1 MLVFVLAMLLHKV
14 SVVLQEHRAIALQLL
29 TTGRMATYLVR
40 LLCSLL
46 QIARLSRMWHVPTA
60 QLPRSRL
67 ATVYQTSK
75 PMQHVVI
82 KH

>member
-1 MLVFVLAMLLHKV
+1 MLVFVLAMILHKV

-29 TTGRMATYLVR
+29 TTGRMVTYLVR

-46 QIARLSRMWHVPTA
+46 PVARLSRTWHVPTA
-60 QLPRSRL
+60 QLPSSRL

-75 PMQHVVI
+75 PMQHVVLQY
-82 KH
+82 